1 MVEVTD
7 LVELS
12 SRPALAIDGKQRIL
26 AINEAAEEL
35 LGYARDEALSLTCD
49 QLIGAVQQDGGLICC
64 RECDGVAGFNSCR
77 PFSSPNCY
85 LSRSDGSRVHVALN
99 SVAVP
104 HADGAD
110 GSAVAIIFISE
121 PAQGAALNEESD
133 TRLHIHTLGRFAVSL
148 RGCCLPLEQWPRK
161 QAVQLLKFLVV
172 HTGRPLHRERLVEM
186 LWPDADESTG
196 WSRLKVT
203 VHFLRQRLREA
214 GFHQDI
220 ITTAD
225 SSYVLRSDCVWVDS
239 GAFETLVRE
248 GRAHHRAGEVADA
261 IHVFEEARGLY
272 AGDYMEADLYAD
284 WCAEDRERFC
294 ELYVETL
301 NALAELHFAQ
311 GEYAAAAQECHTVLV
326 SEPCRESVH
335 RLLMQSL
342 IALQRPDSAVKQF
355 RRCEEA
361 LAKELGV
368 APAAE
373 TIAVIAALGDS
384 AGVGALRSIGTE

>member
-1 MVEVTD
+1 IC
-7 LVELS
+7 
-12 SRPALAIDGKQRIL
+12 SR
-26 AINEAAEEL
+26 NCE
-35 LGYARDEALSLTCD
+35 
-49 QLIGAVQQDGGLICC
+49 
-64 RECDGVAGFNSCR
+64 GVAGFKSCR
-77 PFSSPNCY
+77 PYSSPNCY
-85 LSRSDGSRVHVALN
+85 IRRKDGSRVNVALN

-104 HADGAD
+104 RDRNTNE
-110 GSAVAIIFISE
+110 SAVAIIFISE
-121 PAQGAALNEESD
+121 PAQSEGVSEESD

-172 HTGRPLHRERLVEM
+172 HAGRPLHRERLVEM
-186 LWPDADESTG
+186 LWPDADENTG

-214 GFHQDI
+214 GLHQDI
-220 ITTAD
+220 ITTTD

-239 GAFETLVRE
+239 AVFETLVSE
-248 GRAHHRAGEVADA
+248 GRAHHRAGKVADA
-261 IHVFEEARGLY
+261 LHAFEEARGLY

-284 WCAEDRERFC
+284 WCAEDRERFS
-294 ELYVETL
+294 ELHVETL

-361 LAKELGV
+361 LARELGV
-368 APAAE
+368 APAVE
-373 TIAVIAALGDS
+373 TIAVIAALGDL
-384 AGVGALRSIGTE
+384 AETVTVLPTGTD